1 MANKIITKSTNKTS
15 KTVLSPEAGSAFV
28 RVAHKISSNKTKSQV
43 IKINGKFFRVK
54 ELG

>member
-1 MANKIITKSTNKTS
+1 MALKSAQKLKTKPTKT
-15 KTVLSPEAGSAFV
+15 TLGPEAGSAFV
-28 RVAHKISSNKTKSQV
+28 RVAHKISSSITKSQV

>member
-1 MANKIITKSTNKTS
+1 MGTKLVQKPKQKTS
-15 KTVLSPEAGSAFV
+15 RSILGPEAGSAFV
-28 RVAHKISSNKTKSQV
+28 KVAHKISSNKTTSQV